1 MKSEVQCRQI
11 FLMKHGDG
19 RSRNSMRSQAVTMEK
34 KIVIERIE
42 VIACEVICVDEDIRF
57 SWLRKER
64 RVEMAITFT
73 QEK

>member
-1 MKSEVQCRQI
+1 
-11 FLMKHGDG
+11 
-19 RSRNSMRSQAVTMEK
+19 MEK

-42 VIACEVICVDEDIRF
+42 VIACEVICVDVDIRF

-73 QEK
+73 